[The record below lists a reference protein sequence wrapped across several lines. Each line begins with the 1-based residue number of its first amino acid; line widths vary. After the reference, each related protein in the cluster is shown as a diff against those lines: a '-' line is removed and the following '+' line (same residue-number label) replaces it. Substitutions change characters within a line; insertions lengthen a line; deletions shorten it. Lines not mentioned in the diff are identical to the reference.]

1 LIGEAVLV
9 AIVGV
14 FASLR
19 AGGGTS
25 GPVRDQNEH

>member
-1 LIGEAVLV
+1 VLV

-19 AGGGTS
+19 AGTGAS
-25 GPVRDQNEH
+25 GPKGEAE